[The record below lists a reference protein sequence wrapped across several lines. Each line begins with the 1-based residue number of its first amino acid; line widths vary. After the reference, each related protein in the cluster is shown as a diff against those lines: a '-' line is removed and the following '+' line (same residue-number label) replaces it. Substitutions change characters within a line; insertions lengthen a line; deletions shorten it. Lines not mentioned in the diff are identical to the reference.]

1 MKAIL
6 VGVEYDHM
14 NYDLNISMNELK
26 DLSFA
31 CHIEVKDIVIQK
43 LTKIS
48 PQYYIGK
55 GKVFEIKAMLD
66 NHDVI
71 IFNEELS
78 PLQVRNLTD
87 ILDVEVSDRSD
98 LILRIFESRA
108 QKKQSYRFKLQD
120 YNIYYLDLLG

>member
-55 GKVFEIKAMLD
+55 GRMDFPCFNVF
-66 NHDVI
+66 
-71 IFNEELS
+71 
-78 PLQVRNLTD
+78 
-87 ILDVEVSDRSD
+87 
-98 LILRIFESRA
+98 
-108 QKKQSYRFKLQD
+108 SY
-120 YNIYYLDLLG
+120 